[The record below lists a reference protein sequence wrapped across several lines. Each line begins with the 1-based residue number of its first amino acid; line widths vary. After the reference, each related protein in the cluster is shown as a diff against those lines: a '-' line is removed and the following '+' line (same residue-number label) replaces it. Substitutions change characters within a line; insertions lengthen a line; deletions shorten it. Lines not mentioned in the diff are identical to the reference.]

1 MTGPSVWPKLR
12 PMGGAERAER
22 RMTALLVFVVS
33 LPGLLAGLCLGLSFA
48 FTPAAIAGGEH
59 LGPLQ
64 GRLAECAGCAL
75 CGMSRAFAAF
85 SHGDF
90 GAAMSFNRGV
100 ALAYP
105 LAWLCVLVSIYCV
118 VRTLRDRPRF
128 FAASRQPA
136 TTPFTT
142 AQEGELHV

>member
-1 MTGPSVWPKLR
+1 
-12 PMGGAERAER
+12 
-22 RMTALLVFVVS
+22 MTAFLVTVVA
-33 LPGLLAGLCLGLSFA
+33 LPGLAAGLCLGSSFA
-48 FTPAAIAGGEH
+48 FTPEAIAAGDH
-59 LGPLQ
+59 LGPMQ

-90 GAAMSFNRGV
+90 AAAMGYNRGV
-100 ALAYP
+100 ALGYP
-105 LAWLCVLVSIYCV
+105 LAWLCVFVSIFGV
-118 VRTLRDRPRF
+118 WRTLRDRPRF
-128 FAASRQPA
+128 FAAQQSA